1 MQIKPFGIEFVLLL
15 KLIQAN
21 SLSDH
26 DLFRDFVEKQKPEH
40 LFAEVVKRYKQ
51 KVYWQVRRI
60 VISHDDA
67 DEVSQIVFIKLWKNA
82 ESFQFNS
89 ALSSFIYRIAYN
101 ESVTFLKQKN
111 KFQSFDDLLDSDG
124 NYNKMIDSG
133 SEIEGEAILK
143 KLQLAL
149 LTLPEKQR
157 LVFNYKYF
165 DDLQYN
171 EIADITG
178 TSVGAL
184 KSSYHFAVEKI
195 KKYFG
200 LD

>member
-1 MQIKPFGIEFVLLL
+1 MLQTKT
-15 KLIQAN
+15 
-21 SLSDH
+21 LSDH
-26 DLFRDFVEKQKPEH
+26 E
-40 LFAEVVKRYKQ
+40 LFAAFVKEQKAEYLFKEVMGRYKQ

-60 VISHDDA
+60 LISHDDA
-67 DEVSQIVFIKLWKNA
+67 DEVSQIVFIKLWQNA
-82 ESFQFNS
+82 ASFQYNS

-101 ESVTFLKQKN
+101 ESVTFLKQK
-111 KFQSFDDLLDSDG
+111 KRFQSFDDILDANG
-124 NYNKMIDSG
+124 EYKGMVESG
-133 SEIEGEAILK
+133 IEMSGDEIAA
-143 KLQLAL
+143 KLQKAL

-171 EIADITG
+171 EISEITG

-184 KSSYHFAVEKI
+184 KSNYHFAVEKI
-195 KKYFG
+195 KKYFN